1 MRICTF
7 LLVAAFACGDDSSPV
22 FDAGADDAAFDAETA
37 PTWPDAPTTL
47 TLGEGER
54 TTLTPPSGL
63 AITLDAS
70 GVEAEEIDGVI
81 TIFAP
86 YGSTSGQVSVGL
98 SNAAGS
104 LDIVIAV
111 TVTTLGW
118 DEPLEDEEVGPEAR
132 EHPALIL
139 DSARNRLIVI
149 GGSGYR
155 PYGTP
160 LGDAW
165 AIDLDSGVWTELSVS
180 GTLPA
185 LGSMRVARDGETTAL
200 LFGGYG
206 EAGSTS
212 EQLTRVD
219 FSGAG
224 LSVSE
229 VEQTGYLSSAARALH
244 AFFYDPMTET
254 YWTFGGLVGSAP
266 RGDVR
271 RMVMV
276 DGTADWM
283 FEETNEGP
291 SGRYGFFWGF
301 DEERG
306 RLWVF
311 SGAQGTATVDP
322 ARDLW
327 MLDVRTTPAT
337 WTAVLEGDD
346 LPPGRRNGV
355 YAWDPRGPRL
365 WIFGGT
371 PDAMSSTPGVFAL
384 DLGPTDLGRMPTTHQ
399 LESVGEPPLRSSGVG
414 IFDPVGSRILLGFGN
429 SESDVYADVQSL
441 ATR

>member
-1 MRICTF
+1 MRMRAL
-7 LLVAAFACGDDSSPV
+7 LLVLALTACGDDSTPDT
-22 FDAGADDAAFDAETA
+22 DAGADVGGSDVAVP
-37 PTWPDAPTTL
+37 PTWPDAPSIL
-47 TLGEGER
+47 ELGEGER
-54 TTLTPPSGL
+54 INLTPPVGFALNVTST
-63 AITLDAS
+63 A
-70 GVEAEEIDGVI
+70 VEAAELDGVV
-81 TIFAP
+81 TVFAP
-86 YGSTSGQVSVGL
+86 YGSTSGEVTVGL
-98 SNAAGS
+98 SNSAGS
-104 LDIVIAV
+104 IDVVIDVSVASV
-111 TVTTLGW
+111 AWG
-118 DEPLEDEEVGPEAR
+118 EPLEDEEVGPEAR

-139 DSARNRLIVI
+139 DEARNRLIVI

-165 AIDLDSGVWTELSVS
+165 AIDLESGVWNELSVS

-185 LGSMRVARDGETTAL
+185 LGSMRVARDGATSAL

-206 EAGSTS
+206 ASGATS
-212 EQLTRVD
+212 DQLTRVD
-219 FSGAG
+219 FSADG
-224 LSVSE
+224 LVATE
-229 VEQTGYLSSAARALH
+229 VTQTGYLSSAARALH
-244 AFFYDPMTET
+244 AFFFDPETDT

-276 DGTADWM
+276 DEMAEWM

-311 SGAQGTATVDP
+311 SGAQGTGTVDP

-337 WTAVLEGDD
+337 WTRVLEGDE
-346 LPPGRRNGV
+346 LPVGRRNGV
-355 YAWDPRGPRL
+355 HAWDPRGPRL
-365 WIFGGT
+365 WVFGGT
-371 PDAMSSTPGVFAL
+371 PDAMSSTPGLFAL
-384 DLGPTDLGRMPTTHQ
+384 DLGPIDSGQMPTTHR
-399 LESVGEPPLRSSGVG
+399 LELLR
-414 IFDPVGSRILLGFGN
+414 
-429 SESDVYADVQSL
+429 
-441 ATR
+441 